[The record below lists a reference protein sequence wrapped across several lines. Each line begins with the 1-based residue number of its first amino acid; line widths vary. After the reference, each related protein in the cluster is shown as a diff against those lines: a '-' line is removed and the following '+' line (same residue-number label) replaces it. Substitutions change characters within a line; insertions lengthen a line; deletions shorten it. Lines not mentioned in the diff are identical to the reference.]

1 MFGYIYKITNL
12 INNKIYIGKTKYSI
26 ETRFKNHLWSIDHHR
41 TKSLLYDAMNKY
53 GKDNFKVEQIDQ
65 ADSLEELNKKE
76 QYWISKLNSRNPS
89 IGYNICK
96 GGECGPGGPMF
107 KGHQHTE
114 QTKQQMSIDRSGS
127 KNSNYGNRWN
137 QSDDL
142 KALHSRLSSGENNG
156 MYGKHHSNQTKQLI
170 RDSKK
175 GKIWITNL
183 KTLKTKFINPEDLNL
198 YIEQGWEKGRLI

>member
-12 INNKIYIGKTKYSI
+12 INNKIYIGKTKYPI
-26 ETRFKNHLWSIDHHR
+26 ETRFKNHLWSIYHHK

-65 ADSLEELNKKE
+65 ADSLEELNEKE
-76 QYWISKLNSRNPS
+76 RYWISKLNSRNTS

-107 KGHQHTE
+107 KGHKHTE

-127 KNSNYGNRWN
+127 KNANYGNRWN

-156 MYGKHHSNQTKQLI
+156 MYGKHHSNKTKELI
-170 RDSKK
+170 RNSKK

>member
-53 GKDNFKVEQIDQ
+53 GKDNFKIEQIDQ
-65 ADSLEELNKKE
+65 ADSLEELNEKE

-107 KGHQHTE
+107 KDHQHTE

-127 KNSNYGNRWN
+127 KNANYGNRWN

-156 MYGKHHSNQTKQLI
+156 MYGRHHSDQTKELI